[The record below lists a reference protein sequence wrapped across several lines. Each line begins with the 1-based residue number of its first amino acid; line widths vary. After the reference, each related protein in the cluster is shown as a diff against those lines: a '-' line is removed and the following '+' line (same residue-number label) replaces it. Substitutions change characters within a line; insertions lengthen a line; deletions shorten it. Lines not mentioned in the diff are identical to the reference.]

1 MKKIFTLLLL
11 FSVCIASTQAE
22 SNYREKTFDLFV
34 SGNILQW
41 EGLIDQMKT
50 DPDFQSLENKEEL
63 LSYYYGLVGHLI
75 DIKEKKHAREIL
87 DEALTIITPLVQQNP
102 QNGRLAGLMANFQG
116 YQIALSPLK
125 ATTLARSMLRYA
137 RNAEE
142 MAPEDPEVNIWSANI
157 LFYMPDAFG
166 GNTKQSK
173 EYYCKALQLYDKD
186 ESLRTDNWMYLQLII
201 TLGLVEE
208 KSENYQ
214 KAHEYFSKAMAL
226 YPEYPHLKNVLYPR
240 ILNELGES

>member
-186 ESLRTDNWMYLQLII
+186 EDVPATHHYTRVGRGEKRKLPKGARIFQQGHGALPGVPTPEKCSLPPNSERT
-201 TLGLVEE
+201 G
-208 KSENYQ
+208 
-214 KAHEYFSKAMAL
+214 
-226 YPEYPHLKNVLYPR
+226 R
-240 ILNELGES
+240 ILIFKPT